1 VHSGTNLCQDKF
13 IVEQFIVTTSKMAYD
28 FNINSFSKTFFNKT
42 FTTGN
47 CANSHLMYLIDL
59 SLTLIE
65 LNCMMN
71 LRPFCFCPLL
81 KYRSALN
88 HFSCLIDF
96 KINHCNIIFYLG
108 SVVDVIIYSWS
119 YNYQCNQCLLSLM
132 LWVRIPLMERY
143 TRYNSMW

>member
-1 VHSGTNLCQDKF
+1 MHSGTNLCQDKF

-28 FNINSFSKTFFNKT
+28 FNINSFSKTFFNKS

-71 LRPFCFCPLL
+71 LRTFCFCPLL
-81 KYRSALN
+81 KHRSVLN

-108 SVVDVIIYSWS
+108 SVVDVIVYRWS
-119 YNYQCNQCLLSLM
+119 YNYLCNQYLLSLM
-132 LWVRIPLMERY
+132 LWVRNPLMAKC
-143 TRYNSMW
+143 TLYNSMW